1 MKILI
6 CHNYYKYRGGESQTV
21 LKEKLLLES
30 KGHKVIL
37 FTKDNKNIDNY
48 NLIRKIIFFLNVVF
62 SFDTYRTIKEI
73 IRKEKPDIVHI
84 HNVFPL
90 ISPSV
95 YYALKNLKVP
105 VIQTVHNYRLLCPNG
120 LFLDK
125 DGKLCERCKNGDFF
139 NAVIRK
145 CYRNSYLQSFGMA
158 LTLYIYRRLNAFINK
173 TDFFITPSNFLKQKL
188 VEGRIPAEKIVV
200 KPHFVEC
207 DKIKPAYEFDNYAVY
222 MGRLSPEKG
231 LFNLLEAWKKIS
243 GVTLKVIG
251 DGIIRNELEEFV
263 VREKIPNIEFLGFID
278 GTKRIE
284 ILEKAM
290 FSVLPSQCFENMP
303 YAALE
308 SFACGVPI
316 IASRIGGLGEL
327 VTDGVTGFLF
337 EVGNTDDLIRK
348 VSKLINNEQ
357 LLLEMR
363 YNTRRHA
370 EERFSEDIAYKG
382 IMDVYNKTMCFS

>member
-21 LKEKLLLES
+21 LREKLLLES

-62 SFDTYRTIKEI
+62 SFDTYKTIKEI

-95 YYALKNLKVP
+95 YYALKSLKVP
-105 VIQTVHNYRLLCPNG
+105 IIQTVHNYRLLCPNG
-120 LFLDK
+120 LFLDNNC
-125 DGKLCERCKNGDFF
+125 KLCERCKNGVFF
-139 NAVIRK
+139 NAVLHK
-145 CYRNSYLQSFGMA
+145 CYRNSYLQSLGMA
-158 LTLYIYRRLNAFINK
+158 LTLYIHRNLKAFVNK
-173 TDFFITPSNFLKQKL
+173 TDFFISPSNFLRQKL
-188 VEGRIPAEKIVV
+188 VEGRIPTEKIVV
-200 KPHFVEC
+200 KPHFIEC
-207 DKIKPAYEFDNYAVY
+207 DKIKPSYEFDNYAVY

-231 LFNLLEAWKKIS
+231 LFNLLKAWKKIS
-243 GVTLKVIG
+243 GATLRVIG
-251 DGIIRNELEEFV
+251 DGIIRGELEEFV
-263 VREKIPNIEFLGFID
+263 VREKIPNIEFLGFVD
-278 GTKRIE
+278 GTKRFA

-290 FSVLPSQCFENMP
+290 FSVLPSQWYENMP

-327 VTDGVTGFLF
+327 VTDGVTGLLF
-337 EVGNTDDLIRK
+337 EVGNVDDLIRK
-348 VSKLINNEQ
+348 ASKLIDDKQ
-357 LLLEMR
+357 LLLQMR

-370 EERFSEDIAYKG
+370 EELFSEDVAYRN
-382 IMDVYNKTMCFS
+382 IMDVYNKTMCLA